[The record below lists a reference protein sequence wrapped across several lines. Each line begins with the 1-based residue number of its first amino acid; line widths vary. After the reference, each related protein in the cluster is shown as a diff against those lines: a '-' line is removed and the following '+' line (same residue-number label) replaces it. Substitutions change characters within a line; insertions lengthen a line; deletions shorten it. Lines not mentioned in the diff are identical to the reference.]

1 MKAMLLDENR
11 NFVWSEVPTPAPES
25 NQVLIEIHA
34 CALNRADLLQRAGT
48 YPSPKGWPE
57 WMGLELAGKIVGMG
71 DEAKEKCS
79 LKMGADVCALVG
91 GGAYAEYIAVDYRL
105 VMAMPEGMSYEEAS
119 SLPEAYATSYLNLFY
134 EAHLTS
140 GQTAYISAG
149 ASGLASAAI
158 PLAKAFGAKVVTS
171 IIDEDKRAD
180 VEKLGADIIVNT
192 KTESLEEVFKA
203 LDEKGEPVGVAM
215 DCVAGEDLGKAL
227 SYMAEGGYWVLIST
241 LGGVETKIMLRP
253 VLTRGLHLVGSMLR
267 KRTNDFKAELL
278 GNLTSKVWPMF
289 TSGQLKTSVY
299 KVLPITEAE
308 KAHNIL
314 KNNENTGKVVLTVR

>member
-11 NFVWSEVPTPAPES
+11 NFAWSDVETPKPNS
-25 NQVLIEIHA
+25 DQVLIEIHA

-57 WMGLELAGKIVGMG
+57 WMGLELAGKVIEMG
-71 DEAKEKCS
+71 EEAQKKSS
-79 LKMGADVCALVG
+79 LKVGDDVCALVG
-91 GGAYAEYIAVDYRL
+91 GGAYAEYTAVDYRL
-105 VMAMPEGMSYEEAS
+105 VMPVPKGMSYVEAS

-134 EAHLTS
+134 EAHLEK

-171 IIDEDKRAD
+171 IIDESKRAD
-180 VEKLGADIIVNT
+180 VEKLGADVIVNT
-192 KTESLEEVFKA
+192 KTDSLADAFKKLEE
-203 LDEKGEPVGVAM
+203 EGSPVNVAM

-227 SYMAEGGYWVLIST
+227 PYMAEGGYWVLIST
-241 LGGVETKIMLRP
+241 LSGTETNVLLRP
-253 VLTRGLHLVGSMLR
+253 VLTKGLHLVGSMLR
-267 KRTNDFKAELL
+267 KRSNDFKAKLL
-278 GNLTSKVWPMF
+278 GDLTEKVWPLF
-289 TSGQLKTSVY
+289 SEGQLKTSVY

-308 KAHNIL
+308 QAHNIL
-314 KNNENTGKVVLTVR
+314 KNNQNTGKVVLTVR